1 LSLSAAKAFTAW
13 LEKDP
18 AAADAWYVA
27 TAAAGGLTSKN
38 IAPNGLEELAIDRN
52 FARLRFAA
60 KVKTNPAEAASM
72 LATMLPADVTKA
84 LQEVTDPDALR
95 QILPKLAPAQQ
106 GPAAEGAIKAMAAAD
121 LNAAFTWA
129 KSLEM
134 DDQARDALMATGI
147 EAAVASGK
155 LDLAGVSERAK
166 DLNLDA
172 ARRSDLLV
180 SAATDV
186 SSILQEKEHHIDSE
200 NRVVWDRV
208 AERIDWLRKEAPA
221 AMSEKMVGNYLGKLS
236 YESHNL
242 DKSLEAYQNEVNR
255 QGRIDPDLT
264 IAFAFY
270 LQLQE
275 SDGAKAAA
283 LDLLTKLPPS
293 AKRDNAIQNT
303 ELNR

>member
-1 LSLSAAKAFTAW
+1 ML
-13 LEKDP
+13 
-18 AAADAWYVA
+18 VA
-27 TAAAGGLTSKN
+27 
-38 IAPNGLEELAIDRN
+38 
-52 FARLRFAA
+52 
-60 KVKTNPAEAASM
+60 
-72 LATMLPADVTKA
+72 MLPADVTKA

-95 QILPKLAPAQQ
+95 QILPKLPPAQQ

-134 DDQARDALMATGI
+134 DTQARDALMATGI

-155 LDLAGVSERAK
+155 LDLAGVSERSK

-186 SSILQEKEHHIDSE
+186 SLIPQEKENHIDSN

-208 AERIDWLRKEAPA
+208 AERIDWLRREVPA
-221 AMSEKMVGNYLGKLS
+221 AMSEEMVGNYLGRLS

-242 DKSLEAYQNEVNR
+242 AKSLEAYQNEVNR

-264 IAFAFY
+264 IAFAY
-270 LQLQE
+270 RLQTQE

-283 LDLLTKLPPS
+283 LDLLKKLPPS
-293 AKRDNAIQNT
+293 QKRDNAIENT

>member
-1 LSLSAAKAFTAW
+1 
-13 LEKDP
+13 
-18 AAADAWYVA
+18 
-27 TAAAGGLTSKN
+27 
-38 IAPNGLEELAIDRN
+38 
-52 FARLRFAA
+52 
-60 KVKTNPAEAASM
+60 M